1 DKWSDSNFISDG
13 VVHFN
18 TPYFGESAGV
28 VKNYSLKGNAFGELG
43 KYSNLILDNSE
54 SHFSAVKSN
63 LWFNTNKIKLV
74 EIERPSKDFSN
85 DNIQSLVGKIDLSVT
100 FFKSGGFLI
109 TDYFIGDVIVQA
121 ASGYDMELRKE
132 IKSIDNKSFS
142 IDLVL
147 EKSDKGAVLY
157 CILTTNVPQSEI
169 LRSFITYKVD
179 FIKNTTTPYKN
190 LKLLIE

>member
-1 DKWSDSNFISDG
+1 
-13 VVHFN
+13 
-18 TPYFGESAGV
+18 
-28 VKNYSLKGNAFGELG
+28 
-43 KYSNLILDNSE
+43 
-54 SHFSAVKSN
+54 
-63 LWFNTNKIKLV
+63 
-74 EIERPSKDFSN
+74 DFSN